1 MIKECFTIRK
11 FFEVYDGCFGCGGC
25 CKKSKKKNKKKKKK

>member
-1 MIKECFTIRK
+1 MFRERFIIRK